1 MGCFSKF
8 ERKVCPTDEDSA
20 AAETAAPFGTGKR
33 EPGDESG
40 IETTCH
46 GNQPHVTPEME
57 KRLLIKLD
65 RRLIPHI
72 MFLCVL
78 TLSLTATPSLISL
91 DMLSYLDRSN
101 IG

>member
-1 MGCFSKF
+1 MGCLSKF
-8 ERKVCPTDEDSA
+8 EKKVCPTDEDSA
-20 AAETAAPFGTGKR
+20 VAETAARLGTGKR

-40 IETTCH
+40 IETIHH
-46 GNQPHVTPEME
+46 GNEPHVTPEME
-57 KRLLIKLD
+57 KRLLRKLD

-72 MFLCVL
+72 MFLCMRK
-78 TLSLTATPSLISL
+78 LSLMAPPSLTSS

>member
-1 MGCFSKF
+1 MGSFSKF
-8 ERKVCPTDEDSA
+8 EETVCPTDEDSA
-20 AAETAAPFGTGKR
+20 AAETAAHLGTGKR

-40 IETTCH
+40 IETTRH
-46 GNQPHVTPEME
+46 GSEPHVTPEME
-57 KRLLIKLD
+57 KRLLRKLD

-72 MFLCVL
+72 MFLCMR
-78 TLSLTATPSLISL
+78 TLSLNAAPTLISS

>member
-8 ERKVCPTDEDSA
+8 EKKVCPTDEDSA
-20 AAETAAPFGTGKR
+20 VVETAARLGTGKR

-40 IETTCH
+40 IETIRH
-46 GNQPHVTPEME
+46 GNEPHVTPEME
-57 KRLLIKLD
+57 KRLLRKLD

-72 MFLCVL
+72 MFLCMRK
-78 TLSLTATPSLISL
+78 LSLMALPSLTSS